1 MDEPA
6 GTTKVQLWTRAAAV
20 YKFIAEASDM
30 QLLGPNHK
38 EANWTLT
45 RGVASQTTCG

>member
-38 EANWTLT
+38 EANW
-45 RGVASQTTCG
+45 RCGQPDYLWLA